1 MEVNYF
7 TIFYWFCHI
16 STWIHHGFISP
27 VSISCTL
34 NDSFFQLK
42 TKNPILL
49 ARYLSQLSSYLQE
62 VVNPKFTFDI
72 DRPYTFQSIL
82 LAFLLVR
89 EIDSW
94 LCETKSSPLNLY
106 NMSPSDIGLWSM
118 VPQESLL
125 MIFRNQLEDL
135 ESILGMSLKWF
146 RSHLMYQRPYK
157 TCVCSYYSFFIAGM
171 RFISNIILLLQLSR
185 FSRVWLCATP

>member
-27 VSISCTL
+27 VSIFCTL

-82 LAFLLVR
+82 LALLLVR

-94 LCETKSSPLNLY
+94 FCETKSSPLNLY

-118 VPQESLL
+118 VPHVTPVFFQSAAGESLL
-125 MIFRNQLEDL
+125 TPFFHHAVSKLFL
-135 ESILGMSLKWF
+135 L
-146 RSHLMYQRPYK
+146 Y
-157 TCVCSYYSFFIAGM
+157 TSFFLYI
-171 RFISNIILLLQLSR
+171 RLF
-185 FSRVWLCATP
+185 